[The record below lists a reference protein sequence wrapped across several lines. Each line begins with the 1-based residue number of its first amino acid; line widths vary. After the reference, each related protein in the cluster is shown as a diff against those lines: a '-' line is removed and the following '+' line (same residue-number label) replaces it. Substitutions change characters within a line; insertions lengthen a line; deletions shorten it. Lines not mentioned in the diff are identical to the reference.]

1 MQLARTAEKQ
11 LRADA
16 KGKKTTKHTCAK
28 YGKIRTKKNTHKKTA
43 PSAGK
48 HEKIPTPRTG
58 KRKKPTLSVK
68 KNKKPLSPYH
78 N

>member
-28 YGKIRTKKNTHKKTA
+28 YGKIQTKKIHTKRLRLARENTKKYLRQERENT
-43 PSAGK
+43 
-48 HEKIPTPRTG
+48 RN
-58 KRKKPTLSVK
+58 RR
-68 KNKKPLSPYH
+68 
-78 N
+78 